1 MKLKGYFYGCVSS
14 ATYGLIPLFAL
25 PMIRKGMAY
34 DSILFYR
41 FTLAALLLGVFLAL
55 RRGSLAVSRRE
66 VIPLVVL
73 GVLFALA
80 AQFLFW
86 SYNFL
91 SVGIASTILFIYPV
105 FVAVLMAVL
114 FREKVSWVTSAAIV
128 LAFTGVAMLYG
139 GGGGRLDPFGVALIL
154 ASALSYAVYII
165 VVNKSVVREMDGTK
179 LTFYAMSFSAVF
191 FLVKSLATGG
201 LQPFP
206 DSGALVDS
214 VMLSLF
220 PTIVS
225 CIAMVYAVH
234 CVGSTSTAVLG
245 ALEPVTAVGVG
256 VLIFGEAFT
265 ADLALGMLLIV
276 AAVTMIILSDS
287 IRRRSGLLLR
297 RFRER
302 LGWQ

>member
-41 FTLAALLLGVFLAL
+41 FSLAALLLGVFLAL

-66 VIPLVVL
+66 VMPLVIL

-128 LAFTGVAMLYG
+128 LAFTGVALLYG
-139 GGGGRLDPFGVALIL
+139 GGGGGLDPFGVALIL

-165 VVNKSVVREMDGTK
+165 IVNKSVVREMDGTK

-191 FLVKSLATGG
+191 FLVKSLVSGG

-206 DSGALVDS
+206 DNGALIDS

-234 CVGSTSTAVLG
+234 YVGSTSTAVLG

-265 ADLALGMLLIV
+265 ADLAVGMLLIV

-287 IRRRSGLLLR
+287 IRRRSGLLFR
-297 RFRER
+297 RLRER
-302 LGWQ
+302 WG